1 MLEESQGGVGRVEWR
16 RTGCQWSP
24 GCRAPDVQAPAVAD
38 GAREVQEREGRV
50 MVSIHHLYNPGLS
63 ITEARMPPAGN

>member
-24 GCRAPDVQAPAVAD
+24 GCRAPDVQAPAVAE
-38 GAREVQEREGRV
+38 GAREVQEREGAWHDATPAV
-50 MVSIHHLYNPGLS
+50 LGGGGSLCS
-63 ITEARMPPAGN
+63 STE